1 MPFDQFS
8 YVRKGCNDCAAR
20 SLFALAAEEH
30 KDLECNTVFYAVI
43 EPTFVINVFRMGHLN
58 GDIPGWSLR
67 NGATASIIFDFN
79 KKTAPEEVTFPV
91 KIAFVD
97 EFRATGSEQKKCEK
111 IPEEKLALRAGDLQF
126 PVIEIVHKNS
136 SLWVD

>member
-1 MPFDQFS
+1 MGHFD
-8 YVRKGCNDCAAR
+8 GNIPGR
-20 SLFALAAEEH
+20 SL
-30 KDLECNTVFYAVI
+30 
-43 EPTFVINVFRMGHLN
+43 
-58 GDIPGWSLR
+58 SS
-67 NGATASIIFDFN
+67 GATARIIFDFN
-79 KKTAPEEVTFPV
+79 KKITPKEVTFPV